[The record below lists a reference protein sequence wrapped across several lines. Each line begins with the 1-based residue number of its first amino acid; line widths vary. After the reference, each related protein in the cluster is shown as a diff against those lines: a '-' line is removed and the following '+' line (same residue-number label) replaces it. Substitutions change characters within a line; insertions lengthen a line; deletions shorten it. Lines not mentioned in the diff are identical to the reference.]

1 LLPPKPPAAGILYQV
16 SGAAY
21 TRWVALSKH
30 FLPAFRASFV
40 LSALSLFL
48 LFAGS
53 RAQTPPP
60 KSPPPE
66 TQSKDAAEPAS
77 IELLETRVRFEADG
91 SSRREIHA
99 IIRIHSEAGAGQFSR
114 LSFDYN
120 RAFEQVDLPLLRV
133 THSNGGTADILPSA
147 IVDQPNPSVAEAP
160 AFQDVRRKSVRVLGL
175 QAGDVLEY
183 RILTRVSHPPF
194 APEFYFSHEFARD
207 AVNQETLEIDLPAVR
222 AASLRTSVR
231 ARSYETEKPGER
243 AESRIIYRWR
253 RPAPDSEKPAAVAD
267 LAEVSGPS
275 EPDVSLTTFTGWPH
289 LLLALQ
295 KVFPLNEMPVP
306 EVLAKA
312 EQLTRGATQPEE
324 RLDALYQFVS
334 QRIRTVDLPL
344 GSTGFRMRSPGEI
357 LATDYAIPEE
367 KCRLLAAL
375 AGAIRIPAAPAFPVA
390 AAPSTRALPR
400 PALLMGILLV
410 ARISGKTVW
419 LDPSTGVTPFRMI
432 PVIVRSKP
440 ALLLAPANNAQIF
453 EDVPSDPPFPAT
465 QNVHIAAT
473 ITADGKLTAK
483 VRYALRGDNE
493 LLLRVVFHRTPKEQ
507 WKEVAALLS
516 VSDGFRG
523 QITSVNA
530 SDPSSTREPFRVEYE
545 ISQPKFVDWSKP
557 PVRIPALLPLLGLP
571 EIPAKPAAP
580 GEARPIDL
588 GTPLEIE
595 AQSTVQ
601 LPPGTEART
610 PAGTSVRRDYAAYAS
625 SYTVQDAAVRA
636 SRHLKFILREV
647 PGDRFADYGAF
658 VRAVE
663 NDEAQEFTLVR
674 SAPTAAPASAPRKSA
689 AGPPQP

>member
-1 LLPPKPPAAGILYQV
+1 M
-16 SGAAY
+16 
-21 TRWVALSKH
+21 ALSKH
-30 FLPAFRASFV
+30 FLPAFGASFV

-66 TQSKDAAEPAS
+66 TLSKDAAEPAS

-99 IIRIHSEAGAGQFSR
+99 IVRIHSEAGAGQFSR

-147 IVDQPNPSVAEAP
+147 IVDQPNPAVAEAP
-160 AFQDVRRKSVRVLGL
+160 AYQDVRRKSVHVLGL

-183 RILTRVSHPPF
+183 RILTKVSHPPF

-231 ARSYETEKPGER
+231 ARSYETEKPGGR

-275 EPDVSLTTFTGWPH
+275 EPDVSLTTFTGWPQ

-295 KVFPLNEMPVP
+295 KAFSLNEMPVP

-312 EQLTRGATQPEE
+312 EQLTRGATQTEE

-334 QRIRTVDLPL
+334 QKIRTVDLPL

-367 KCRLLAAL
+367 KCRLLTAL

-390 AAPSTRALPR
+390 APSTRVLPR
-400 PALLMGILLV
+400 PSLLLGILLL
-410 ARISGKTVW
+410 ARIGGKTAW

-432 PVIVRSKP
+432 PAIVRSKP
-440 ALLLAPANNAQIF
+440 ALLLAPTSDLQFFA
-453 EDVPSDPPFPAT
+453 DVPSDPPFPAT
-465 QNVHIAAT
+465 QKVHVAAA

-483 VRYALRGDNE
+483 VRYVLRGDNE

-530 SDPSSTREPFRVEYE
+530 SDPSSTREPFRLEYE

-571 EIPAKPAAP
+571 EISAKPAAP

-595 AQSTVQ
+595 AESTVQ

-647 PGDRFADYGAF
+647 PGDRFADYAGF